1 MEGTGRWTPA
11 GIRVDR
17 SWATVSRSSL
27 YSRNIPLGGGTG
39 LAGRDPQR
47 SGGHRHWVK
56 HTVRVRGVLEE
67 GGLPDSAVGKRGA
80 GGTLSLDLTCVSPCS
95 TWWDHGGAVILSHP
109 EKHWGARQL
118 SNHPGTQLTVST
130 RHPMTPALRS
140 PTTCQASSGLPTQT
154 RQPCRAFPWLPL
166 PREMT
171 SAHPHIPCP
180 TDWSLASK
188 NNEVLFQMLTRKNIH
203 AVFFN
208 TIFYMYLATPGL
220 NCSTQDL

>member
-11 GIRVDR
+11 SIRVDR

-47 SGGHRHWVK
+47 SGGHHHWVK

-67 GGLPDSAVGKRGA
+67 RGLPDSAVGKRGA

-109 EKHWGARQL
+109 EKHWGAGQL

-140 PTTCQASSGLPTQT
+140 PTTCPGVIRASHTDQTAMQSLPM
-154 RQPCRAFPWLPL
+154 AA
-166 PREMT
+166 
-171 SAHPHIPCP
+171 SAKRDDQCP
-180 TDWSLASK
+180 PPYTMS
-188 NNEVLFQMLTRKNIH
+188 H
-203 AVFFN
+203 
-208 TIFYMYLATPGL
+208 
-220 NCSTQDL
+220 